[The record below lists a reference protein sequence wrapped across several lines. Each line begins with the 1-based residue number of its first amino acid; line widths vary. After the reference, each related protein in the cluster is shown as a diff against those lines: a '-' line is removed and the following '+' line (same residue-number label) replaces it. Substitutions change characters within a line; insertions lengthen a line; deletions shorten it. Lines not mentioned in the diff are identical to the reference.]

1 MFEKWFKENNENIY
15 ILKEDLDILNSDK
28 DLNILNL
35 YLNLN
40 KKNGEFGIEELLKD
54 SFITIKDT
62 LLKGNKGKEKDKK
75 EK

>member
-35 YLNLN
+35 YLNLEDRN
-40 KKNGEFGIEELLKD
+40 ANIIKIEILRLRLLMK
-54 SFITIKDT
+54 IVKIKIVI
-62 LLKGNKGKEKDKK
+62 LKF
-75 EK
+75 